1 MPPWLALVA
10 ALTILVPTAETFC
23 TTAVPPPAVNADKA
37 ISWLST
43 TASASN
49 HAAAGRGS
57 ERPIFRMM
65 AASLRLSDDL
75 RGQVAVV
82 TGSSRGIG
90 KGIAVTLGE
99 RGCTVYVTGRSAGG
113 ASTDQVSLVLVYLVE
128 QSEFVLSMF
137 ADLEGCTQATFGKY
151 V

>member
-1 MPPWLALVA
+1 
-10 ALTILVPTAETFC
+10 
-23 TTAVPPPAVNADKA
+23 
-37 ISWLST
+37 
-43 TASASN
+43 
-49 HAAAGRGS
+49 
-57 ERPIFRMM
+57 MM

-128 QSEFVLSMF
+128 QSEFVLIRRLGRLHTGNVRKVCLTLDDAGGF
-137 ADLEGCTQATFGKY
+137 AF

>member
-1 MPPWLALVA
+1 
-10 ALTILVPTAETFC
+10 
-23 TTAVPPPAVNADKA
+23 
-37 ISWLST
+37 
-43 TASASN
+43 
-49 HAAAGRGS
+49 
-57 ERPIFRMM
+57 MM

-99 RGCTVYVTGRSAGG
+99 RGCMVYVTGRSAGG

-128 QSEFVLSMF
+128 QSEFVLIRRLGRLQTGNVRKVF
-137 ADLEGCTQATFGKY
+137 DA
-151 V
+151 